1 MRQRLTGL
9 VWGPDCEPSHQ
20 LVDRFV
26 SMCEEG
32 VINYVKPELCT
43 SRSQEILNMKHGQS
57 FQLGSDGNLKVKQS
71 DNDVECSVTGEMKPR
86 AFRNRSLAM
95 DLAQM
100 ISFTLEA
107 SSRSILDRL
116 SLRTSVCGS

>member
-86 AFRNRSLAM
+86 AFRRRSLAM

-116 SLRTSVCGS
+116 RLRTSVCGS